1 MINCWNKLVLKS
13 LLIWLKL
20 LRQMQRQVLT
30 ISCRFCKENVCIF
43 LRTGQDVFPLQ
54 LQQGLFSEAHHVPA
68 ETCPTERTAV
78 SPFFNAPN
86 FNTLLLQ
93 FSPSTYPS
101 TMNRDFEPLSSH
113 KGYVPLKERSLAN
126 RTFSLSSS
134 ASVRK
139 LSLCYSK
146 LIHLTLKPFHK
157 RRFDIFL
164 AILIKKILLDTNN

>member
-1 MINCWNKLVLKS
+1 
-13 LLIWLKL
+13 
-20 LRQMQRQVLT
+20 MQRQVLT

-134 ASVRK
+134 ASIRK
-139 LSLCYSK
+139 PLSLLQQVNTPHFK
-146 LIHLTLKPFHK
+146 TFPQKEI
-157 RRFDIFL
+157 
-164 AILIKKILLDTNN
+164 